1 MKDETCE
8 SNAHQ
13 AVEGPRRWNGPGPT
27 GPRLAAPAQVQAA
40 SSRGRFLV
48 LVSSWTPVQK
58 KDNRNKDSYEQ
69 SRPRLKN
76 SWIAFT
82 LRVSPNHG
90 MPCRHVRRNC
100 HGGKLPKSAKL
111 REIHDV
117 TCIIWPLL
125 FRAPIVVALLHTDA
139 ENGKRRSTRL
149 LRRAI
154 TSEVSFPFA
163 SSSWKKGNPK
173 LLNAGNGRRLG

>member
-1 MKDETCE
+1 LRIKRAP
-8 SNAHQ
+8 SS
-13 AVEGPRRWNGPGPT
+13 RR
-27 GPRLAAPAQVQAA
+27 AA
-40 SSRGRFLV
+40 SLERTRTNRTAACSSSAGSGRILTRALSRSGLK
-48 LVSSWTPVQK
+48 LDSGPK